1 MRVFLLLTAAACALC
16 GQTAQQIMSRV
27 AANQDHASA
36 ARAQYV
42 YHQNL
47 LVRMSR
53 ANGKL
58 AREETRDYTVTPQ
71 AGGVQRDLVG
81 FSGKIGMGKKV
92 VTYDNPDFR
101 YKEVDLDGELVQ
113 SFADGFGS
121 DKKSNDGVQH
131 DLFPLRS
138 DEQKKYRFTLTGVS
152 KYQDRDVWQIAFEP
166 GEKRDIDD
174 DCWAGEALIDKAEYE
189 PVLITSHLACKIPVL
204 VKTML
209 GTNVRQ
215 IGFKVTYKKFEDGV
229 WFPVTYG
236 GEFQFRVVFVYAR
249 NVGIGLVNSGFQRA
263 KVDTAIRYA
272 NESVAEPHQ

>member
-1 MRVFLLLTAAACALC
+1 MMRALLLLSAAVSLS
-16 GQTAQQIMSRV
+16 GQTADEIMSRV
-27 AANQDHASA
+27 AQNQDRASA

-53 ANGKL
+53 PNGKL
-58 AREETRDYTVTPQ
+58 AREETRDYTVTPKPD
-71 AGGVQRDLVG
+71 GMDRELVD

-92 VTYDNPDFR
+92 VTYDKPDFR
-101 YKEVDLDGELVQ
+101 YKNIDLDGELVQ
-113 SFADGFGS
+113 SFADDFGS
-121 DKKSNDGVQH
+121 DKKSSDGVNH

-138 DEQKKYRFTLTGVS
+138 EALKLYRFQLTGVS
-152 KYQDRDVWQIAFEP
+152 KYQDRDVWQISFEP
-166 GEKRDIDD
+166 SEKREIDEN
-174 DCWAGEALIDKAEYE
+174 CWAGEALIDKTEYQ

-215 IGFKVTYKKFEDGV
+215 IGFKVTYQKFEDGV

-236 GEFQFRVVFVYAR
+236 GEFQFRVVFMYAR
-249 NVGIGLVNSGFQRA
+249 SVGIGLINSGFQRA
-263 KVDTAIRYA
+263 KVDTTIQYR
-272 NESVAEPHQ
+272 